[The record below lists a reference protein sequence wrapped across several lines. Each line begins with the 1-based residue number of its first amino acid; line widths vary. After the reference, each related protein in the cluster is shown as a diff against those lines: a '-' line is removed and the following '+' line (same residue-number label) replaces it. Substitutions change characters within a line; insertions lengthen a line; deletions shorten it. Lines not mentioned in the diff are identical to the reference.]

1 MNLLSGIHQS
11 TPIKAMPQTT
21 PQTLTQS
28 FKYLLIAM
36 LWTLGISI
44 ALVACS
50 RTAEPTSSQASN
62 SVVKKSATAA
72 AVQPKYSEEQAL
84 PNNTVVDRLVVHKS
98 ERLMSA
104 YAGKTLLKNY
114 IIVLGAN
121 PVGHKQFEGDERTPE
136 GLYTINDRN
145 PNSCCHK
152 NLGISYPNAQDIANA
167 KKLGKPPGG
176 AIKIHGL
183 PNGQGYIGKAHR
195 MHDWT
200 NGCIGV
206 TDEEVDEL
214 YRTVKVNAPIEIL
227 P

>member
-1 MNLLSGIHQS
+1 MNKRLFGLILCTASLLWACTQAANPSKPQS
-11 TPIKAMPQTT
+11 ANSIQKPAPVASAT
-21 PQTLTQS
+21 PQ
-28 FKYLLIAM
+28 A
-36 LWTLGISI
+36 
-44 ALVACS
+44 
-50 RTAEPTSSQASN
+50 
-62 SVVKKSATAA
+62 
-72 AVQPKYSEEQAL
+72 KYSEDQTL
-84 PNNTVVDRLVVHKS
+84 PDDVAIDRLVVYKS
-98 ERLMSA
+98 QRRMLA
-104 YAGKTLLKNY
+104 YSGKTLMKEY
-114 IIVLGAN
+114 IIALGEN

-152 NLGISYPNAQDIANA
+152 NLGISYPNAADRAYAQ
-167 KKLGKPPGG
+167 KLGKSPGG

-195 MHDWT
+195 KFDWT

-214 YRTVKVNAPIEIL
+214 FRSVKVNATIEIL